1 MFSQSHNGQAASNPL
16 QSAARPAQASLFN
29 LLGLGLIIVLCGLLL
44 AYFIDASIEPPATP
58 TISQFQPPFQATT
71 IGGTELIVPKSWF
84 RNSLR
89 LSGNFADQASLAV
102 RVRFN
107 QVAPLQ
113 TIDVTFLP
121 LSAAQPSAS
130 LLDSVYLRQ
139 FQPQQVSGPSGLIGK
154 PLTPK
159 DGFANETVWY
169 DPLSAYPFV
178 AKCMAPLVEG
188 QPQRCMRTIRAKG
201 SLSVTYEF
209 DFAALQSWRAF
220 DAVLSPYLAAA
231 GAL

>member
-1 MFSQSHNGQAASNPL
+1 MFSQLQNSQSNL
-16 QSAARPAQASLFN
+16 SGAQSAERAAPASIFN
-29 LLGLGLIIVLCGLLL
+29 LLGMGLIIVLSGLLL
-44 AYFIDASIEPPATP
+44 AYFIDASIEPPARP

-71 IGGTELIVPKSWF
+71 IAGTELIVPQSWF

-89 LSGNFADQASLAV
+89 ANGSFSDQASLEV

-121 LSAAQPSAS
+121 LSSAQPSAS
-130 LLDSVYLRQ
+130 LLDRVYLRQ
-139 FQPQQVSGPSGLIGK
+139 FQPQQLSGPSGLIGK

-178 AKCMAPLVEG
+178 AKCMTPLVEG

-209 DFAALQSWRAF
+209 DFSVLQSWRNF